1 MSDTKFRVGDRVL
14 CTDSGAYGNV
24 TCVDTSQVGEYD
36 DGTIWYEVLFDNG
49 EQTFLI
55 GEDLELTDVD
65 KKTAFLM
72 ELKELLEKYDAKIVI
87 PLLDYDTL
95 GFPDV
100 NVEITLGEAESQ
112 INICYPCMKEKS
124 ITPSNIFDYDK

>member
-1 MSDTKFRVGDRVL
+1 MEKKFKVGDKVRDIDDGYIGIVIKVL
-14 CTDSGAYGNV
+14 NDGCDIRFEDGDELFLLNKWLEKIDDCTDP
-24 TCVDTSQVGEYD
+24 
-36 DGTIWYEVLFDNG
+36 
-49 EQTFLI
+49 
-55 GEDLELTDVD
+55 
-65 KKTAFLM
+65 KTAFLT
-72 ELKELLEKYDAKIVI
+72 ELKELMEKYDAKIDI